1 MDTLSHG
8 LWATVVGK
16 GVNQKS
22 TKKIKLG
29 WMAFW
34 GMFPD
39 LFAFIPVIVWMLWQI
54 FFNGV
59 DFDDIPRP
67 ETMPSE
73 ERNAIY
79 VFRLTQTLY
88 HFSHSIIV
96 FVVIFLLVAF
106 LYRYTKNAGRTSSN
120 PLQFCALRFLPC
132 WSLSGW
138 FVHIVTDIPTHTRD
152 FYPTLFLWPLSDWCY
167 DGSSWGT
174 MRFMLFN
181 YTFLLMFFMLFWL
194 RSLISPRKILL
205 KSKEGKKTS
214 C

>member
-16 GVNQKS
+16 GVNQKT

-96 FVVIFLLVAF
+96 FVVIFFLVAF
-106 LYRYTKNAGRTSSN
+106 LYRYTKNADRTSSSS
-120 PLQFCALRFLPC
+120 LQYRVPRFLP
-132 WSLSGW
+132 
-138 FVHIVTDIPTHTRD
+138 
-152 FYPTLFLWPLSDWCY
+152 
-167 DGSSWGT
+167 
-174 MRFMLFN
+174 N
-181 YTFLLMFFMLFWL
+181 TFLVA
-194 RSLISPRKILL
+194 SV
-205 KSKEGKKTS
+205 
-214 C
+214 